1 LIRGARR
8 ARLAAW
14 AARHRGRLVLDAPH
28 GATFDDPP
36 LITGDGRLT
45 LRLGRGVH
53 LGRHTVLHVEGDG
66 VLELGDATAFGQGAR
81 AWVRRGGAIRLGA
94 RVQVRDVVVLKSDG
108 ELRAGDGVLF
118 GHAAVLGAT
127 REIAIGAGS
136 SLGDRVSVVD
146 SDHDPA
152 ATGVAWDRRELLVE
166 PITVGANVLV
176 GANAVILRGA
186 RIGDGAVIGAGAVV
200 RGGEY
205 PGGRLYAGVPAVAR
219 GPVAE

>member
-1 LIRGARR
+1 LIPGARR

-28 GATFDDPP
+28 GASFADPP

-45 LRLGRGVH
+45 LRIGRGVD
-53 LGRHTVLHVEGDG
+53 LGRHTVLQVSGDG
-66 VLELGDATAFGQGAR
+66 VLELGDATTFGQGAR
-81 AWVRRGGAIRLGA
+81 VWLRGGAVRLGA

-127 REIAIGAGS
+127 REIAIGAGT
-136 SLGDRVSVVD
+136 SLGERVSVVD

-152 ATGVAWDRRELLVE
+152 ACGVAWDRRELLVDR
-166 PITVGANVLV
+166 IAIGANVLV

-186 RIGDGAVIGAGAVV
+186 RIGDGAVIGANAVV
-200 RGGEY
+200 RGGEHE
-205 PGGRLYAGVPAVAR
+205 GGWVYTGVPALAR
-219 GPVAE
+219 RRLSE

>member
-1 LIRGARR
+1 MIRGARR

-14 AARHRGRLVLDAPH
+14 AARHRGRLALDAPH

-36 LITGDGRLT
+36 LIAGDGRLT

-53 LGRHTVLHVEGDG
+53 LGRHTVLQVEGDG

-81 AWVRRGGAIRLGA
+81 VWLRGGAIRLGA

-127 REIAIGAGS
+127 REIAIGAGT
-136 SLGDRVSVVD
+136 SLGERVSVVD

-152 ATGVAWDRRELLVE
+152 AVDVAWDRRQLLVD
-166 PITVGANVLV
+166 PIAIGANVLV

-186 RIGDGAVIGAGAVV
+186 RIGDGAVIGAGALV
-200 RGGEY
+200 RAGEY
-205 PGGRLYAGVPAVAR
+205 PGGRLYAGVPAVAHR
-219 GPVAE
+219 AVAE

>member
-1 LIRGARR
+1 MIRGARR

-28 GATFDDPP
+28 GATFDDLP
-36 LITGDGRLT
+36 LLRGDGRLM
-45 LRLGRGVH
+45 LRLGRGVD
-53 LGRHTVLHVEGDG
+53 LGRHTILQVSGDC
-66 VLELGDATAFGQGAR
+66 VLEVGDATAFGQGAR
-81 AWVRRGGAIRLGA
+81 VWLRGGAVHLGA

-127 REIAIGAGS
+127 REIAIGPGT
-136 SLGDRVSVVD
+136 SLGERVSIVD

-152 ATGVAWDRRELLVE
+152 ATGVAWDRRELAVE
-166 PITVGANVLV
+166 PVRIGANVLV
-176 GANAVILRGA
+176 GANAVVLRGA

-200 RGGEY
+200 RGGEHA
-205 PGGRLYAGVPAVAR
+205 GAWLHAGVPAVAR
-219 GPVAE
+219 RRLSE

>member
-1 LIRGARR
+1 MIRGARR

-14 AARHRGRLVLDAPH
+14 AARHRGRLVLEAPH
-28 GATFDDPP
+28 GALFDDLP
-36 LITGDGRLT
+36 LVKGDGRLT
-45 LRLGRGVH
+45 LRLGRGVD
-53 LGRHTVLHVEGDG
+53 LGRHTVLQVSGES
-66 VLELGDATAFGQGAR
+66 VLELGDASGFGQGAR
-81 AWVRRGGAIRLGA
+81 VWLRGGAVRLGA
-94 RVQVRDVVVLKSDG
+94 GVQVRDAVVLKSDR

-127 REIAIGAGS
+127 REIAIGAGT
-136 SLGDRVSVVD
+136 SLGEHVSVVD

-152 ATGVAWDRRELLVE
+152 ATGVAWDRRELLVD
-166 PITVGANVLV
+166 PVAIGSNVLV

-200 RGGEY
+200 RGGEH

-219 GPVAE
+219 GPLPE